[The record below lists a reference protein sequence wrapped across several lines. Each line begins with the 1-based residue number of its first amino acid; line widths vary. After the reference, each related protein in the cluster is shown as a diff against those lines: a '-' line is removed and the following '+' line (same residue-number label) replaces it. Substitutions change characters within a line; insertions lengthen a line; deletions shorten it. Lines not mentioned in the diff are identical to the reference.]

1 VTNTYVYLDGAH
13 RGYDLGVNAGG
24 LGMTKNVLVIGA
36 AGDVGQGIVAASVA
50 RGWSIA
56 AAGRTAAKLEVV
68 AARHSGV
75 VALAGDVSSPKAASA
90 LMASAKTALGR
101 LNAVIV
107 SVNAPANFRPLFDN
121 DEDSL
126 VALFRS
132 NIVSHFNAAK
142 AALDTLPADGVLLGM
157 GGGMADWV
165 PPNGTHQSIVQ
176 AGLRNF
182 YRGLAKEYRGRTV
195 RQMQIVSM
203 VNGESKRDV
212 AQESWLTDRECG
224 EHACAII
231 ENPTAFKGPVVV
243 LKDRAEVGQP
253 PV

>member
-1 VTNTYVYLDGAH
+1 
-13 RGYDLGVNAGG
+13 
-24 LGMTKNVLVIGA
+24 MTKRLLVIGGG
-36 AGDVGQGIVAASVA
+36 GDVGQGIVAAAVA
-50 RGWSIA
+50 RDWTVV
-56 AAGRTAAKLEVV
+56 AAGRTAAKLESV
-68 AARHSGV
+68 AARYPGV
-75 VALAGDVSSPKAASA
+75 HAVVGDVATPMAATA
-90 LMASAKTALGR
+90 LMAAAKGALGG
-101 LNAVIV
+101 LDAVVV
-107 SVNAPANFRPLFDN
+107 SANAPASFRPLFEN

-126 VALFRS
+126 VALFRT

-142 AALDTLPADGVLLGM
+142 AALDALPADGVLLGM

-182 YRGLAKEYRGRTV
+182 YRGLAKEYRERFV

-203 VNGESKRDV
+203 VNGESKRDI

-224 EHACAII
+224 EHACAIV
-231 ENPTAFKGPVVV
+231 ENPAAFKGPVVV
-243 LKDRAEVGQP
+243 LKDRAEVGLA

>member
-1 VTNTYVYLDGAH
+1 
-13 RGYDLGVNAGG
+13 
-24 LGMTKNVLVIGA
+24 MTKRVLVIGGG
-36 AGDVGQGIVAASVA
+36 GDVGQGIVAAAVA
-50 RGWSIA
+50 RQWNVV
-56 AAGRTAAKLEVV
+56 AAGRTASKLESV
-68 AARHSGV
+68 AERHPGV
-75 VALAGDVSSPKAASA
+75 HVLVGDVATPLAAA
-90 LMASAKTALGR
+90 TLMTAAKGALGG
-101 LNAVIV
+101 LDAVIV
-107 SVNAPANFRPLFDN
+107 SVNAPASFRPLFEN

-126 VALFRS
+126 IALFRC

-142 AALDTLPADGVLLGM
+142 AALEFLSADGVLLGM

-182 YRGLAKEYRGRTV
+182 YRGLAKEYRDRTV

-224 EHACAII
+224 DHACAIV
-231 ENPTAFKGPVVV
+231 ENPDAFKGPVVV
-243 LKDRAEVGQP
+243 LKVREEVGKP